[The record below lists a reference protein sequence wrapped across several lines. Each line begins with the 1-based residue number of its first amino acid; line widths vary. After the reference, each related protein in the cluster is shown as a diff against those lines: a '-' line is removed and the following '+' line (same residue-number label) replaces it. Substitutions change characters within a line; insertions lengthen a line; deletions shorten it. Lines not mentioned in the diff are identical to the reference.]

1 MDLEPLSGPA
11 VYPFPNHGLTARL
24 RLCRL
29 AAFLLLAPSILPG
42 VEARVRLEVVRRDVL
57 ISNPGTYKI
66 PDEQLHYPYLY
77 ESTNGRWYL
86 TYREGP
92 HREAQWGPGNREQ
105 CVQSGDRGKTW
116 LPWMGM
122 RPELLYQFFVTRL
135 RDGSLVSY
143 RHKMT
148 GLAKS
153 EDGTIQG
160 TQFILRSKDEGA
172 AWSRHLVPVTNLP
185 FTLGSVLVFFW
196 GPALEMPDGRLLWP
210 VYSREGRTRY
220 PYGVALGSILGIT
233 ESTDGGSSFR
243 WIASMCDDVTVGQ
256 HREPG
261 LVRLPSGELLA
272 VIRTGTFPSDDNVMV
287 QVRSSDGGYTWSP
300 PRRLA
305 RPGVC
310 PQVLLLDNGV
320 LVCSYGSRRYLH
332 VMASWDGGGRDWSE
346 PLILYEG
353 QTSGYSNVQTLG
365 PDHFRIVYQEGT
377 FDAFQEGGNRIV
389 RVEIKATPASGSF
402 RARNAF

>member
-11 VYPFPNHGLTARL
+11 VYAFPNHGLTARL

-148 GLAKS
+148 GLARS

-185 FTLGSVLVFFW
+185 FTLGSVLVSFW

-210 VYSREGRTRY
+210 VYSREGGTRY

-272 VIRTGTFPSDDNVMV
+272 VIRTGTFPSDDKVMV

-300 PRRLA
+300 PRCLSPGPA
-305 RPGVC
+305 VGQWRPGLQLRFA
-310 PQVLLLDNGV
+310 PLPPRYGKLGWRGER
-320 LVCSYGSRRYLH
+320 LVRTADPLRGTDFRLQQRADTGTRSLSDRLSGGHVRRLPGRRQSHCSRR
-332 VMASWDGGGRDWSE
+332 DKGD
-346 PLILYEG
+346 
-353 QTSGYSNVQTLG
+353 SGERL
-365 PDHFRIVYQEGT
+365 
-377 FDAFQEGGNRIV
+377 
-389 RVEIKATPASGSF
+389 
-402 RARNAF
+402 